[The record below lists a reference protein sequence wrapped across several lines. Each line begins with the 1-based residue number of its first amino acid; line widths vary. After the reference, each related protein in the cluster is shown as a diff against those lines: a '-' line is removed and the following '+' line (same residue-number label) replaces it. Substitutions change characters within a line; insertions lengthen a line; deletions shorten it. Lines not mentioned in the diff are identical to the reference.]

1 MKLLK
6 FFFLALCAV
15 VTFSCTSD
23 EPDNPNNGEIISPDT
38 PVPDP
43 TGTVLLSMRYQNNGG
58 TELDEIIIVN
68 ENFNGEYGYTSFVDL
83 GPVNGLGNVTTI
95 PKEGWASQVK
105 VVPGHG
111 YVAYTHGYVRKYYG
125 PSDPQ
130 CYRIYVVDYIYSTS
144 GGIIGADIKYQ
155 RTFNGLDQE
164 LILDKSEI
172 IFNLSQ
178 IYYYDGHYYFYQNSV
193 IKILNDTYT
202 FYTVSYTSTD
212 DIWYFNHYNHN
223 ITEIS
228 YFSTFDI
235 GLSQKIF
242 NSVLSSSEPV
252 IEIDNIIVTTG
263 YGKTKTIKVL
273 IDRTK

>member
-6 FFFLALCAV
+6 SFFLTLSAIVA
-15 VTFSCTSD
+15 FSCTSD
-23 EPDNPNNGEIISPDT
+23 EPNNPNNGEIISPDT

-43 TGTVLLSMRYQNNGG
+43 TGTVLLSMRDQNNGG

-164 LILDKSEI
+164 LILDKTEMI
-172 IFNLSQ
+172 LNLSK
-178 IYYYDGHYYFYQNSV
+178 ISYSSYYGNYANYEGFYP
-193 IKILNDTYT
+193 KILNDSYTY
-202 FYTVSYTSTD
+202 YTVLNLEKNHISYD
-212 DIWYFNHYNHN
+212 YGINFNSFS
-223 ITEIS
+223 IFSVEIS
-228 YFSTFDI
+228 QD
-235 GLSQKIF
+235 LF
-242 NSVLSSSEPV
+242 NSVLSSSEPLV
-252 IEIDNIIVTTG
+252 EIDSLTVTTG
-263 YGKTKTIKVL
+263 YGKSKTIKVF